1 MESNI
6 NSELKE
12 IKFIGFWHRVI
23 IQLID
28 FITFI
33 PIVYL
38 YNLSVNLSINMES
51 IIPYVIYWIIVY
63 LYFIIIISY
72 FGGTPGKLI
81 MKVRITDR
89 NGGNLSILNSIKRI
103 SVYLLFSIVQI
114 LIFQQGIHESV
125 DGQQISKYINN
136 YSGKY
141 EVFNVLVGLLFII
154 DSVFIAFNKQKRA
167 IHDFWANSFVIHK
180 DSRELMKVG
189 HREHRD
195 VSGNNRNTEGDI
207 K

>member
-12 IKFIGFWHRVI
+12 IKFIGFWRRVI

-63 LYFIIIISY
+63 LYFIIMISY

-89 NGGNLSILNSIKRI
+89 NGGNLSILSSIKRI

-114 LIFQQGIHESV
+114 LIFQQGIHESI
-125 DGQQISKYINN
+125 DQQQVSNYINN

-141 EVFNVLVGLLFII
+141 EIFNVLVGLLFII
-154 DSVFIAFNKQKRA
+154 DSMFIAFNKQKRA
-167 IHDFWANSFVIHK
+167 IHDLWANSFVIHK
-180 DSRELMKVG
+180 DSRKLMKLK
-189 HREHRD
+189 D
-195 VSGNNRNTEGDI
+195 
-207 K
+207 